1 MSDGTPQKTRDHLCP
16 SVLQVL
22 IAPLRGR
29 PVQPVEIRH
38 GQYPVTGRFSDDVGD
53 KDEGMAAVKL
63 AECGDIGGFVAV
75 VDFLG
80 DARDDL
86 PCCGS

>member
-1 MSDGTPQKTRDHLCP
+1 M
-16 SVLQVL
+16 
-22 IAPLRGR
+22 
-29 PVQPVEIRH
+29 EIRH

-75 VDFLG
+75 VDFLAMRATIFRVAG
-80 DARDDL
+80 RRSGIVAPDADDATRGISS
-86 PCCGS
+86 PFRG